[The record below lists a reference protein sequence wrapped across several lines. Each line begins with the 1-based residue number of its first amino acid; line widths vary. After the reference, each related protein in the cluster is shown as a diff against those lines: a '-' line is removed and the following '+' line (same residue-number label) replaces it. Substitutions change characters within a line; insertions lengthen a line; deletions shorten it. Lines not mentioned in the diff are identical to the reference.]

1 MVASVSLHLHRIGPI
16 HLVQAPS
23 TTSLAIGRQVANLH
37 EAAVGST
44 RLLVELRIVVLLLL
58 LLKLALGVAA
68 LLLALSDSQRLR
80 VHTQQHQRVRFPI
93 PDLQSP
99 QPPGTSDPPPAARR
113 VRDRGARAMDRHRGV
128 QKMFFLPLGNHTLV
142 VAPVHACSPIERRLA
157 TQLRVRVNLL
167 IQDGLV
173 HLAEYSSIRGVG
185 LFLGG
190 RIRSSTLDNLWSA
203 EAKGPVLLDIF
214 LAHKVFRDEETRK
227 LAAIL
232 RCDY

>member
-16 HLVQAPS
+16 RLVQAPS

-44 RLLVELRIVVLLLL
+44 RLLVELRIVLLL

-99 QPPGTSDPPPAARR
+99 QSPGPSDPPPAARR

-128 QKMFFLPLGNHTLV
+128 QEMFFFPLGNHTLV
-142 VAPVHACSPIERRLA
+142 VASVHACSPIERRLA
-157 TQLRVRVNLL
+157 TQLRVRVHLF

-190 RIRSSTLDNLWSA
+190 RVRSSTLDNLWSA

-214 LAHKVFRDEETRK
+214 LAHKVFRDEETKK

>member
-16 HLVQAPS
+16 RLVQAPS

-44 RLLVELRIVVLLLL
+44 RLLVELRIVLLL

-99 QPPGTSDPPPAARR
+99 QSPGPSDPPPAARR

-128 QKMFFLPLGNHTLV
+128 QEMFFF
-142 VAPVHACSPIERRLA
+142 RLA
-157 TQLRVRVNLL
+157 TQLRVRVHLF

-190 RIRSSTLDNLWSA
+190 RVRSSTLDNLWSA

-214 LAHKVFRDEETRK
+214 LAHKVFRDEETKK